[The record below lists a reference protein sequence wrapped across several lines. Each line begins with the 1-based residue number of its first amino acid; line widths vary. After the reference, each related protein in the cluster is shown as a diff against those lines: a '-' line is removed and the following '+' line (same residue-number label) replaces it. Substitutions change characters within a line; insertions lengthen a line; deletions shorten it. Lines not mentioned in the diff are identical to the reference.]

1 MNELDLAGAAL
12 AFLDGDEAQATVT
25 RERSL
30 ATRFARSTPTQATAV
45 EQTTVDLLCVRDGH
59 TGSARTNRLD
69 RDGLRAAAQRARAA
83 TTASARSGAGE
94 YPGLPDPAE
103 VDPCEG
109 FDAQTAALDPT
120 QAAGALR
127 TAFTAC
133 ASAGL
138 EAFGLWTAGAVHT
151 AVVSSRGIALTEA
164 LTDAHLKVIARD
176 DEGHS
181 GFASATAVASGEID
195 ADAVV
200 RAAIERRAT
209 REPLE
214 LAPGPY
220 PVVLDHAAVATLLE
234 FLAELA
240 FNGLHYEEGRGAL
253 TGRMGERVCAPNIT
267 IRDEPGAAGTFSRA
281 FDAEG
286 VPKRAL
292 TLIGDGIARAVVHDT
307 RSAARA
313 HTVSTGHALTPGGDP
328 DGTIPTNLVLS
339 GGSAGSLDELC
350 APIEHGIYV
359 TRLWYVNTVEPR
371 EAVLTGMTRD
381 GTFLIEDGRIGRPL
395 RDVRFTDSVL
405 AILAATEELT
415 AAQRLVGEADL
426 YGERFATAALC
437 PALRATAFR
446 VSGSA

>member
-1 MNELDLAGAAL
+1 VNDLELARRAL
-12 AFLDGDEAQATVT
+12 ALLDGDESQATVT
-25 RERSL
+25 HERSL

-45 EQTTVDLLCVRDGH
+45 EQTTVELLCVRDGQ

-69 RDGLRAAAQRARAA
+69 DDGLRAAAQRARAA
-83 TTASARSGAGE
+83 TIAAARSGAGE
-94 YPGLPDPAE
+94 YPGLPEPANVDACAGFDPA
-103 VDPCEG
+103 
-109 FDAQTAALDPT
+109 TAALDPA

-127 TAFTAC
+127 TAFAAC

-151 AVVSSRGIALTEA
+151 AIASSRGIALTEA
-164 LTDAHLKVIARD
+164 VTDAHLKVIARD
-176 DEGHS
+176 TAGRS
-181 GFASATAVASGEID
+181 GFASATSVASGEID
-195 ADAVV
+195 AGAVV
-200 RAAIERRAT
+200 SAAIERRAS

-214 LAPGPY
+214 LAPGAY

-240 FNGLHYEEGRGAL
+240 FNGLLHAEGRGAL
-253 TGRMGERVCAPNIT
+253 TDRIGERVCAPNIT
-267 IRDEPGAAGTFSRA
+267 IRDEPGASGTFSRA

-286 VPKRAL
+286 VPKHAL
-292 TLIGDGIARAVVHDT
+292 TLIGDGVARAVVHDT

-313 HTVSTGHALTPGGDP
+313 HAVSTGHALTPGGDP
-328 DGTIPTNLVLS
+328 DGAIPTNLVLH
-339 GGSAGSLDELC
+339 GGGAASLEELC
-350 APIEHGIYV
+350 APIERGIYV

-405 AILAATEELT
+405 RILADTEELT
-415 AAQRLVGEADL
+415 AALRLVGEADL

-437 PALRATAFR
+437 PALRATGFR

>member
-1 MNELDLAGAAL
+1 MNDLELARRAL
-12 AFLDGDEAQATVT
+12 ALLDGDESQATVT
-25 RERSL
+25 HERSL

-45 EQTTVDLLCVRDGH
+45 EQTTVELLCVRDGQ

-69 RDGLRAAAQRARAA
+69 DDGLRAAAQRARAA
-83 TTASARSGAGE
+83 TIAAARSGAGE
-94 YPGLPDPAE
+94 YPGLPEPANVDACAGFDPA
-103 VDPCEG
+103 
-109 FDAQTAALDPT
+109 TAALDPA

-127 TAFTAC
+127 TAFAAC

-151 AVVSSRGIALTEA
+151 AIASSRGIALTEA
-164 LTDAHLKVIARD
+164 VTDAHLKVIARD
-176 DEGHS
+176 TAGRS
-181 GFASATAVASGEID
+181 GFASATSVASGEID
-195 ADAVV
+195 AGAVV
-200 RAAIERRAT
+200 SAAIERRAS

-214 LAPGPY
+214 LAPGAY

-240 FNGLHYEEGRGAL
+240 FNGLLHAEGRGAL
-253 TGRMGERVCAPNIT
+253 TDRIGERVCAPNIT
-267 IRDEPGAAGTFSRA
+267 IRDEPGASGTFSRA

-286 VPKRAL
+286 VPKHAL
-292 TLIGDGIARAVVHDT
+292 TLIGDGVARAVVHDT

-313 HTVSTGHALTPGGDP
+313 HAVSTGHALTPGGDP
-328 DGTIPTNLVLS
+328 DGAIPTNLVLH
-339 GGSAGSLDELC
+339 GGGAASLEELC
-350 APIEHGIYV
+350 APIERGIYV

-405 AILAATEELT
+405 RILADTEELT
-415 AAQRLVGEADL
+415 AALRLVGEADL

-437 PALRATAFR
+437 PALRATGFR

>member
-1 MNELDLAGAAL
+1 MNELELAAHAL
-12 AFLDGDEAQATVT
+12 AFLDGDESQATVT
-25 RERSL
+25 HEHSL

-69 RDGLRAAAQRARAA
+69 DDGLRAAAERARAA
-83 TTASARSGAGE
+83 TAAAARSGVGE
-94 YPGLPDPAE
+94 YPGLPGPAE
-103 VDPCEG
+103 VEPCSG
-109 FDAQTAALDPT
+109 FDRETAALEPA
-120 QAAGALR
+120 QAAAALR
-127 TAFTAC
+127 TAFTAS

-138 EAFGLWTAGAVHT
+138 EAFGLWTAGAVRT
-151 AVVSSRGIALTEA
+151 AIASSRGIALTEA
-164 LTDAHLKVIARD
+164 LTDAHLKVIVRD

-200 RAAIERRAT
+200 RAAIERRAS
-209 REPLE
+209 REPVE
-214 LAPGPY
+214 LPPGPY

-240 FNGLHYEEGRGAL
+240 FNGLHHEEGRGAL

-267 IRDEPGAAGTFSRA
+267 IHDEPGAAGTFSRA

-286 VPKRAL
+286 VPKRTL

-339 GGSAGSLDELC
+339 GGGARSLEELC
-350 APIEHGIYV
+350 APVERGIYV

-371 EAVLTGMTRD
+371 EAVLTGTTRD
-381 GTFLIEDGRIGRPL
+381 GTFLIEDGRITRPL

-405 AILAATEELT
+405 RILAATQELT
-415 AAQRLVGEADL
+415 AAMTLVGEADL

-437 PALRATAFR
+437 PALRATGFR

>member
-1 MNELDLAGAAL
+1 MNELELAGRAL
-12 AFLDGDEAQATVT
+12 ALLDGDESQATVT
-25 RERSL
+25 HERSL

-45 EQTTVDLLCVRDGH
+45 EQTTVDLLCVRDGQ

-69 RDGLRAAAQRARAA
+69 DEGLRAAAQRARAA
-83 TTASARSGAGE
+83 TTAAARSGTGE
-94 YPGLPDPAE
+94 YPGLPGPAG

-109 FDAQTAALDPT
+109 FDPATAALDPA

-127 TAFTAC
+127 TTFTAC

-151 AVVSSRGIALTEA
+151 AIASSRGIALTEA
-164 LTDAHLKVIARD
+164 VTDAHLKVIARD
-176 DEGHS
+176 AAGRS
-181 GFASATAVASGEID
+181 GFASATSVASGEID
-195 ADAVV
+195 AGAVV
-200 RAAIERRAT
+200 SAAIERRA
-209 REPLE
+209 RSEPLE
-214 LAPGPY
+214 LAPGSY

-240 FNGLHYEEGRGAL
+240 FNGLLHAEGRGAL
-253 TGRMGERVCAPNIT
+253 TDRIGERVCAPKIT

-292 TLIGDGIARAVVHDT
+292 TLIGDGVARAVVHDT

-339 GGSAGSLDELC
+339 GGGARSLEELC
-350 APIEHGIYV
+350 APVERGIYV

-381 GTFLIEDGRIGRPL
+381 GTFLIEDGRIARPL

-405 AILAATEELT
+405 RILADTEELT
-415 AAQRLVGEADL
+415 AALRLVGEADL

-437 PALRATAFR
+437 PALRASGFR